1 MPGVR
6 SDGVRYQSCK
16 DSVEEE
22 QKPYGPARI
31 IKDQLKAS
39 DLMWTS
45 FTTYRIPEAM
55 SSTKKIL
62 GSYGQS
68 TLQERSFMITN

>member
-1 MPGVR
+1 MPGVC

-22 QKPYGPARI
+22 QKPYGSAGI

-39 DLMWTS
+39 DLMRTS
-45 FTTYRIPEAM
+45 FTTYRTPEAM
-55 SSTKKIL
+55 SSTRKIL
-62 GSYGQS
+62 GGYGQKI
-68 TLQERSFMITN
+68 LQQRSFMITN